1 MLFMPEEKINPKKKR
16 RSLIN
21 LPDRE
26 DRPVLGISLALA
38 LFFWLLVKLST
49 TYRTEKEIVL
59 SFSLPEGKAFSMA
72 PPYAVSCTVE
82 GTGWALL
89 YDYISHPETRL
100 HVDIPPDSKRYLLSV
115 NRLRTEINAILLNI
129 QVLDILYDDRELM
142 LEDEQ
147 TIRVPVK
154 VPLRVKFAPDYQLS
168 APPTPMPDSLTL
180 TGPASALSRISA
192 VYTDTLVLTGLSAD
206 TKKSISLQ
214 NLPSGISSTVSTVS
228 VQLSVEQFSGKSFW
242 IPISIINCT
251 DSVRIFPRSVLLD
264 VNLGLSQYD
273 NIQAEDFE
281 VVADFKDAFANKGD
295 RNSVLLR
302 LNKSP
307 DAARNITFSPKSI
320 EYYLIKPDK

>member
-1 MLFMPEEKINPKKKR
+1 MPFMPEEIINPKKKT

-21 LPDRE
+21 LPERE

-49 TYRTEKEIVL
+49 TYRTEKEVVL
-59 SFSLPEGKAFSMA
+59 SFSLPEGKAFSMS
-72 PPYAVSCTVE
+72 PPKAVSCTVE

-89 YDYISHPETRL
+89 FDYISQKETRL
-100 HVDIPPDSKRYLLSV
+100 KVDIPPDTKRFLLSV
-115 NRLRTEINAILLNI
+115 NRLRTEINAMLLNI
-129 QVLDILYDDRELM
+129 QVQDILFDNRELT
-142 LEDEQ
+142 LEDKQ

-154 VPLRVKFAPDYQLS
+154 VPLRLNFAQDYQLS
-168 APPTPMPDSLTL
+168 APPTLLPDTLTL
-180 TGPASALSRISA
+180 TGPATALSKISA
-192 VYTDTLVLTGLSAD
+192 VYTDTLVLKGLSAD
-206 TKKSISLQ
+206 TKKNMPLQ
-214 NLPSGISSTVSTVS
+214 TLPNGISSTVNTVS

-273 NIQAEDFE
+273 AIQAEDFE